1 MTRPSTPLSSN
12 AAAKVPSYERSVYET
27 FSQIYSTLLNLKN
40 NRSKYINSK
49 QIYEIYDRFLD
60 TLLELKLTRKDEE
73 LKGITVSESMTDSLI
88 DDVWQL
94 LSLCFVTCG
103 LTKFAPAT
111 YASLSAVHK
120 LLDHLKECQV
130 YTQGDLAPISSRLAE
145 IKQIIDNNELEDEE
159 SVEFDDEI
167 IAKEYSEFSS
177 QLKSH
182 KQEENLLLRNKLSKC
197 EKLYNQ
203 LQKDFENIPEDLQA
217 NYNLLVTM
225 RKTLINY
232 ITNNVTVEPSVIEQ
246 FKSQIKSITSNR
258 GPDGKFHSTCD
269 ETNNFNAV
277 MDGLVD
283 DLNNLVRDLSI
294 QGNNLSALMDL
305 KLSVT
310 DNEENK
316 KISIFIKQLD
326 GLYHQLIELRST
338 LENLLVT
345 RRWTMRE
352 TDLYNYQKLLK
363 SIDEQRLK
371 INKDITTA
379 GIGKSSS
386 LSIAGIAL
394 NNNSSSSLATASG
407 ATTPTPGLKPAS
419 SSTASLYLKKQQIL
433 ILYLLRRCYS
443 LIYKLL
449 ESSEPVSES
458 LAPIHNQLSTVRRCL
473 LELKRVDGVSNLRE
487 LFPFQFKLGSLD
499 NLRVDG
505 KFIINGHIPEG
516 QGTLNALLAECFDI
530 IQELKIELEEREEAD
545 DNDDEDENG
554 GQQTIT
560 QTNDDTEVDVKRSR
574 FHEFNAADYD
584 QDSESA
590 FDDDDYE
597 LSEEEEFEGND
608 YY

>member
-12 AAAKVPSYERSVYET
+12 AVAKVPSYERSVYEAFT
-27 FSQIYSTLLNLKN
+27 QIYTTVLKLKN
-40 NRSKYINSK
+40 NRSKYIDSK
-49 QIYEIYDRFLD
+49 QIYAIYDRFLD

-73 LKGITVSESMTDSLI
+73 LKGITVAESITDSLI

-120 LLDHLKECQV
+120 LLDHLKECEV
-130 YTQGDLAPISSRLAE
+130 YTQGDLAPISSRLAQ
-145 IKQIIDNNELEDEE
+145 IKKIIDNNELEDEE
-159 SVEFDDEI
+159 TEEFDDEL

-182 KQEENLLLRNKLSKC
+182 KHEENLLLRTKLSKC

-246 FKSQIKSITSNR
+246 FKSQIKSITSTR
-258 GPDGKFHSTCD
+258 GPDGKFHSACD

-283 DLNNLVRDLSI
+283 DSTNLVRDLSM

-310 DNEENK
+310 DNEENRK
-316 KISIFIKQLD
+316 TSAFIKQLD
-326 GLYHQLIELRST
+326 ELYHQLIELRST
-338 LENLLVT
+338 LENLFVT

-363 SIDEQRLK
+363 GIDEKRLK
-371 INKDITTA
+371 INNDITTA

-386 LSIAGIAL
+386 NLAGIGL

-407 ATTPTPGLKPAS
+407 TTTPTPGLKSAP

-473 LELKRVDGVSNLRE
+473 LELKRVDGISNLRE

-530 IQELKIELEEREEAD
+530 IQELKIELEEKEEAD
-545 DNDDEDENG
+545 DSTVDENN
-554 GQQTIT
+554 GQQTVT

-590 FDDDDYE
+590 FDDDDDDYE
-597 LSEEEEFEGND
+597 SSEDEIEGND